1 MVEGEGVG
9 ALSQTDPGRR
19 PTRERTIQPGPRCTL
34 MLWWVLLDAAI
45 AAGALWW
52 GFVNLERGESLLAYA
67 LFGAAGTLLLL
78 DAWRLAFLERV
89 RRLVSKGRIEQ
100 AQIVSVK
107 KARFSLR
114 PRADAPSPTGGWPIV
129 SARKVSYLFARK
141 GSRRIKGAFVVAAKE
156 AEMFIPGEDV
166 EVFVDRDDSSKL
178 IPTLVA
184 RWYFRVSS
192 RMIGTGADDLEWDFT
207 NPPPAVREK
216 GQTKT

>member
-1 MVEGEGVG
+1 MVEGP
-9 ALSQTDPGRR
+9 LSSEPGKR
-19 PTRERTIQPGPRCTL
+19 PTRERTIQPGPRFGL
-34 MLWWVLLDAAI
+34 MLWWVLIDAAI
-45 AAGALWW
+45 AAAAIWW
-52 GFVNLERGESLLAYA
+52 GLDQLEMGKPIMAYA
-67 LFGAAGTLLLL
+67 LFGAGAILLLL
-78 DAWRLAFLERV
+78 DTWRLAFLERV
-89 RRLVSKGRIEQ
+89 RKLVSKGRIEQ

-107 KARFSLR
+107 KSRFSLR
-114 PRADAPSPTGGWPIV
+114 PRADAPSPTGGWPVV

-156 AEMFIPGEDV
+156 AEMFSPGEDI
-166 EVFVDRDDSSKL
+166 EVFVDRDNAAKL

-216 GQTKT
+216 QPEKT